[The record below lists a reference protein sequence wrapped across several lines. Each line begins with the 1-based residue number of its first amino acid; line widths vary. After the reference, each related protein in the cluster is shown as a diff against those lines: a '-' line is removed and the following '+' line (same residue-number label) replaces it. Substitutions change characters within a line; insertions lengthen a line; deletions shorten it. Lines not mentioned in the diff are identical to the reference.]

1 MVRPPRPPYR
11 PFPYVPLRATLVLGL
26 LPLLALFGVL
36 AESVL
41 DGDRFPFERP
51 FMLGLH
57 AHHSGLLDRLAIL
70 FTDLGGVFVIAPA
83 SALILAYLW
92 IRQRPSALF
101 FAFSVGGSALLTLLL
116 KLALPRQR
124 PALWPRLVSESD
136 ASFPSGHALYSL
148 ALVLSLLLL
157 CWQVPRFRPWRW
169 AALVAG
175 LAFSLLVGVSR
186 LYLGVHYPSDVLA
199 GWLSALIWVPGV
211 YALLRPGRPVSGTG
225 AAGVLQEEGG
235 SLGLPGAAQ

>member
-1 MVRPPRPPYR
+1 MVRPSVPPFR
-11 PFPYVPLRATLVLGL
+11 LILGL

-51 FMLGLH
+51 FLLALH
-57 AHHSGLLDRLAIL
+57 AHHSELLDRLALL
-70 FTDLGGVFVIAPA
+70 FTDLGGVFVIAPL
-83 SALILAYLW
+83 SALVLAYLW
-92 IRQRPSALF
+92 LRQRRLALF
-101 FAFSVGGSALLTLLL
+101 FAVSVGGSAVLTLLL

-124 PALWPRLVSESD
+124 PNLWPRLVSESD

-148 ALVLSLLLL
+148 ALVLGVVLL
-157 CWQVPRFRPWRW
+157 CWSLPRFRRWRW
-169 AALVAG
+169 VALAAG

-199 GWLSALIWVPGV
+199 GWLIALIWVPGV
-211 YALLRPGRPVSGTG
+211 FSVLRPAGSGSGR
-225 AAGVLQEEGG
+225 AGGLQEEGG
-235 SLGLPGAAQ
+235 SRGLPSAAQ